1 MKNPEIERRIRDL
14 LGKMTLEEK
23 VGQLHQSGGS
33 LVGAFD
39 LTLEEILTMVADG
52 RITDEEAHKMLS
64 EAKHDWHEDDLRA
77 GRIGSYL
84 NVIGAEEMNRLQ
96 RIAVEETRLG
106 IPLINGFD
114 VIHGFRT
121 IMPIPLAESCAWEP
135 DLWQRTARMSAEEA
149 SAAGVHMT
157 FSPMVDVSKDP
168 RWGRIAESAGEEAML
183 NGLYGEAK
191 VKGYQTDDL
200 TRRDA
205 LAACVKHFAAYGA
218 AEGGRDYNRV
228 DMSPQRF
235 EEEYLPSYERAVK
248 AGARAVMPAFNDI
261 SGVPCSVNKKL
272 LTDILRKR
280 WGFDGMTISDA
291 NAIAECVNHGIA
303 ADRRDAARQALNAG
317 MDMDMTSGC
326 FLDHVKELVEAGEVS
341 MDKLDKAVSDIL
353 RLKFELGL
361 FDDPYRSSAE
371 QEKAAMLT
379 PAHRALAREAAQK
392 SMVLLQNDG
401 LLPLKAGARI
411 GLAGKLAFDRDEMSG
426 TWAGNYQAGDCKSV
440 QDGLDAEGI
449 SYQAVTEDQ
458 PLPDCDVF
466 LCAIGERKAESGEA
480 ASRATLELTKEDVE
494 RLKRLKESGKPVVAV
509 VFAGRPL
516 CLGPAVECADAIL
529 MAWHPGAEAGPA
541 ILDLLFGH
549 VNPSAKLTASFPV
562 TTGQCPTLYYDH
574 IRTGRPAGK
583 FKFTSKYLDAPVEPL
598 FPFGFGLSYTNY
610 QYSDISAVQTE
621 DGIHAEITVQNT
633 GDRAGDEIVQCY
645 FRDPVAQRVRPVRK
659 LAAFEKVALQPGESR
674 RVAFDIP
681 KEALGYY
688 DQDMNFVIDD
698 GLIEIHIGGNVRDTL
713 QADVY
718 IIREKQFPL
727 DPENASQIGAQLD
740 GGRMP

>member
-1 MKNPEIERRIRDL
+1 MKHPEIEKRIKEL
-14 LGKMTLEEK
+14 LSKMTLEEK

-33 LVGAFD
+33 LAGAFD
-39 LTLEEILTMVADG
+39 LTLEEIFSMVEDG
-52 RITDEEAHKMLS
+52 RMTEEEAHQMLS
-64 EAKHDWHEDDLRA
+64 KAKKDWQEEDLRA

-121 IMPIPLAESCAWEP
+121 VTPIPLAESCAWEP
-135 DLWQRTARMSAEEA
+135 ELWRRTARMSAEEA
-149 SAAGVHMT
+149 TAAGIHMT

-168 RWGRIAESAGEEAML
+168 RWGRIAESAGEDALL

-200 TRRDA
+200 TRHDV

-235 EEEYLPSYERAVK
+235 EEEYLPSYEQAVK
-248 AGARAVMPAFNDI
+248 AGARVVMPAFNDL

-291 NAIAECVNHGIA
+291 NAIAECINHGIA

-326 FLDHVKELVEAGEVS
+326 FLENLKELVEQGEVA
-341 MDKLDKAVSDIL
+341 MEKLDEAVSDVL

-361 FDDPYRSSAE
+361 FDDPYRSNAD

-392 SMVLLQNDG
+392 SMVLLKNDG
-401 LLPLKAGARI
+401 LLPLKEGVRLGIAGR
-411 GLAGKLAFDRDEMSG
+411 LAFDGNEMCG
-426 TWAGNYQAGDCKSV
+426 TWAGNVQPGDCKSIM
-440 QDGLDAEGI
+440 DGLKEGNI
-449 SYQAVTEDQ
+449 PCTTVSMDQ

-466 LCAIGERKAESGEA
+466 LCAVGESKAESGEA
-480 ASRATLELTKEDVE
+480 ASRASVELHAEDIAL
-494 RLKRLKESGKPVVAV
+494 LKRLKESGKPVVAV

-516 CLGPAVECADAIL
+516 CLEPAAACADAIL

-541 ILDLLFGH
+541 ILDLLFGR
-549 VNPSAKLTASFPV
+549 VNPSAKLTAGFPSA
-562 TTGQCPTLYYDH
+562 TGQCPTLYYDH

-583 FKFTSKYLDAPVEPL
+583 FKYTSKYLDAPVEPL
-598 FPFGFGLSYTNY
+598 FPFGFGLSYTAY
-610 QYSDISAVQTE
+610 RYSDISAVQTE
-621 DGIHAEITVQNT
+621 DGIHGEITVQNT
-633 GDRAGDEIVQCY
+633 GDRAGEEIVQCY
-645 FRDPVAQRVRPVRK
+645 FRDPVARRVRPVRK
-659 LAAFEKVALQPGESR
+659 LAGFEKITLQPGESR
-674 RVAFDIP
+674 RVSFDIP
-681 KEALGYY
+681 KAALGYY
-688 DQDMNFVIDD
+688 DQEMRFGVDD

-713 QADVY
+713 QADVMFSA
-718 IIREKQFPL
+718 K
-727 DPENASQIGAQLD
+727 
-740 GGRMP
+740 

>member
-1 MKNPEIERRIRDL
+1 MKNPEIEKKIREL
-14 LGKMTLEEK
+14 LQKMTLEEK
-23 VGQLHQSGGS
+23 AGQLHQAGGS
-33 LVGAFD
+33 IAGAFD
-39 LTLEEILTMVADG
+39 LSFEEILTMVADG
-52 RITDEEAHKMLS
+52 RMTEEEAHKMFS
-64 EAKHDWHEDDLRA
+64 TAKRDWHEDDLRA

-84 NVIGAEEMNRLQ
+84 GLVGSEEMNRLQ
-96 RIAVEETRLG
+96 HIAVEETRLG

-121 IMPIPLAESCAWEP
+121 IAPIPLAESCAWDQ
-135 DLWQRTARMSAEEA
+135 DLWRRTARMAAEEA
-149 SAAGVHMT
+149 TAAGIHMT

-168 RWGRIAESAGEEAML
+168 RWGRIAESAGEEALL

-191 VKGYQTDDL
+191 VQGYQTDDL
-200 TRRDA
+200 TRHDA
-205 LAACVKHFAAYGA
+205 MAACVKHFAAYGA

-280 WGFDGMTISDA
+280 WGFDGMTVSDA

-341 MDKLDKAVSDIL
+341 MEKLDEAVSNIL

-361 FDDPYRSSAE
+361 FDDPYRSNAE
-371 QEKAAMLT
+371 AEKAAMLT

-392 SMVLLQNDG
+392 SMVLLKNDG
-401 LLPLKAGARI
+401 LLPLKTGLRI
-411 GLAGKLAFDRDEMSG
+411 GLAGKLAFERDEMSG
-426 TWAGNYQAGDCKSV
+426 TWAGNVQAGDCKSI

-449 SYQAVTEDQ
+449 AYQAVTEET
-458 PLPDCDVF
+458 LPDCDIF

-480 ASRATLELTKEDVE
+480 ASRASLELHEEDIAL
-494 RLKRLKESGKPVVAV
+494 LKRLKESGKPVAAV

-516 CLGPAVECADAIL
+516 CLGPAVEYADAIL

-541 ILDLLFGH
+541 ILDILFGR

-562 TTGQCPTLYYDH
+562 ATGQCPTLYYDH

-598 FPFGFGLSYTNY
+598 FPFGWGLSYTSY
-610 QYSDISAVQTE
+610 RYSDISAVQTK
-621 DGIHAEITVQNT
+621 DGIHAEITVRNA

-645 FRDPVAQRVRPVRK
+645 FHDPVARRARPVRK
-659 LAAFEKVALQPGESR
+659 LAAFEKVSLQSGEEK
-674 RVAFDIP
+674 RVSFDIP
-681 KEALGYY
+681 LEALGYY
-688 DQDMNFVIDD
+688 DQDMNFVIDG
-698 GLIEIHIGGNVRDTL
+698 GLIEVYIGGSVRDTL
-713 QADVY
+713 QADVE
-718 IIREKQFPL
+718 IR
-727 DPENASQIGAQLD
+727 
-740 GGRMP
+740 R

>member
-1 MKNPEIERRIRDL
+1 MKNPEIEQRIRDL
-14 LGKMTLEEK
+14 LEKMTREEK
-23 VGQLHQSGGS
+23 VGQLHQAGGS
-33 LVGAFD
+33 IVGAFD
-39 LTLEEILTMVADG
+39 LSFEEILTMVADG
-52 RITDEEAHKMLS
+52 RMTEEEAHKMFS
-64 EAKHDWHEDDLRA
+64 AAKRDWHEDDLRA

-84 NVIGAEEMNRLQ
+84 GLVGSEEMNRLQ
-96 RIAVEETRLG
+96 HIAVEETRLG

-121 IMPIPLAESCAWEP
+121 IAPIPLAESCAWEP
-135 DLWQRTARMSAEEA
+135 DLWQRTARMAAEEA
-149 SAAGVHMT
+149 STAGIHMT

-291 NAIAECVNHGIA
+291 NAIAECINHGIA
-303 ADRRDAARQALNAG
+303 ADRKDAARQALNAG

-341 MDKLDKAVSDIL
+341 MEKLDEAVSDIL

-361 FDDPYRSSAE
+361 FDAPYRSNAE

-392 SMVLLQNDG
+392 SIVLLKNDG
-401 LLPLKAGARI
+401 LLPLKEGIRI
-411 GLAGKLAFDRDEMSG
+411 GLAGALASNGDEMCG
-426 TWAGNYQAGDCKSV
+426 TWAGAVQPGDCKSIR
-440 QDGLDAEGI
+440 DGLDAEQI
-449 SYQAVTEDQ
+449 RYALVTEE

-466 LCAIGERKAESGEA
+466 LCAVGERKAESGEA
-480 ASRATLELTKEDVE
+480 SSRASLELHDEDIAL
-494 RLKRLKESGKPVVAV
+494 LKRLKESGKPVVAV

-516 CLGPAVECADAIL
+516 CLEPAVACADAIL

-541 ILDLLFGH
+541 ILDLLFGR

-583 FKFTSKYLDAPVEPL
+583 FKFTSKYLDAPVEPM
-598 FPFGFGLSYTNY
+598 FPFGFGLSYTTY

-621 DGIHAEITVQNT
+621 SGIHAEITVQNT
-633 GDRAGDEIVQCY
+633 GDRPGDEIVQCY

-659 LAAFEKVALQPGESR
+659 LAAFEKVALRPGENK

-681 KEALGYY
+681 KATLGYY
-688 DQDMNFVIDD
+688 DQDMHFVIDD

-713 QADVY
+713 QADVHF
-718 IIREKQFPL
+718 IQET
-727 DPENASQIGAQLD
+727 
-740 GGRMP
+740 

>member
-1 MKNPEIERRIRDL
+1 MKQPEINKRVKDL
-14 LGKMTLEEK
+14 LSQMTLEEK
-23 VGQLHQSGGS
+23 VGQLHQAGGS
-33 LVGAFD
+33 IVGAFD
-39 LTLEEILTMVADG
+39 LSLEEILTMVQDG
-52 RITDEEAHKMLS
+52 RMTEEEAHKMIS
-64 EAKHDWHEDDLRA
+64 EAKRDWHEDDLRA

-84 NVIGAEEMNRLQ
+84 GLAGSEEMNRMQ
-96 RIAVEETRLG
+96 HIAVEETRLG

-121 IMPIPLAESCAWEP
+121 ITPIPLAESCAWDM
-135 DLWQRTARMSAEEA
+135 DLWQRTARMAAEEA
-149 SAAGVHMT
+149 AAAGIHMT

-168 RWGRIAESAGEEAML
+168 RWGRIAESAGEDALL

-200 TRRDA
+200 TRHDA

-291 NAIAECVNHGIA
+291 NAIAECINHGIA
-303 ADRRDAARQALNAG
+303 ADRKDAARQALNAG

-326 FLDHVKELVEAGEVS
+326 FLDHVKELVETGEVP
-341 MDKLDKAVSDIL
+341 MERLDEAVSDIL

-371 QEKAAMLT
+371 EEKAAMLT

-392 SMVLLQNDG
+392 SMVLLKNDG
-401 LLPLKAGARI
+401 LLPLKQGIRI
-411 GLAGKLAFDRDEMSG
+411 GLAGTLASNGDEMCG
-426 TWAGNYQAGDCKSV
+426 TWAGAVQPGDCKSLR
-440 QDGLDAEGI
+440 DGLDAEGI
-449 SYQAVTEDQ
+449 AYQAVKEDQ

-466 LCAIGERKAESGEA
+466 LCAVGERKAESGEA
-480 ASRATLELTKEDVE
+480 ASRASLELTEGDIAL
-494 RLKRLKESGKPVVAV
+494 LKRLKESGKPVAAV

-516 CLGPAVECADAIL
+516 CLCPAVECADAIL
-529 MAWHPGAEAGPA
+529 MAWHPGTEAGPA
-541 ILDLLFGH
+541 ILDLLLGR
-549 VNPSAKLTASFPV
+549 VNPSAKLTAGFPAA
-562 TTGQCPTLYYDH
+562 TGQCPTLYYDH

-583 FKFTSKYLDAPVEPL
+583 FKYTSKYLDAPVEPL
-598 FPFGFGLSYTNY
+598 FPFGFGLSYTSY
-610 QYSDISAVQTE
+610 QYSNISATQTE
-621 DGIHAEITVQNT
+621 GGIHAEITVQNT
-633 GDRAGDEIVQCY
+633 GERAGDEIVQCY
-645 FRDPVAQRVRPVRK
+645 FRDPVAQRVRPIRK
-659 LAAFEKVALQPGESR
+659 LAAFEKVALQSGESKR
-674 RVAFDIP
+674 IAFDIP

-688 DQDMNFVIDD
+688 DQDMNFAIDD
-698 GLIEIHIGGNVRDTL
+698 GLIEIHIGGSVRDTL
-713 QADVY
+713 QANVDY
-718 IIREKQFPL
+718 HKP
-727 DPENASQIGAQLD
+727 
-740 GGRMP
+740 

>member
-1 MKNPEIERRIRDL
+1 MKNPEIEKRIKDL
-14 LGKMTLEEK
+14 LSKMTLEEK
-23 VGQLHQSGGS
+23 AGQLHQAGGS
-33 LVGAFD
+33 IVGAFD
-39 LTLEEILTMVADG
+39 LSLEEILTMVQDG
-52 RITDEEAHKMLS
+52 RMTEEEAHKMIS
-64 EAKHDWHEDDLRA
+64 DAKRDWHEDDLRA

-84 NVIGAEEMNRLQ
+84 GLVGSEEMNRMQ
-96 RIAVEETRLG
+96 HIAVEETRLG

-121 IMPIPLAESCAWEP
+121 ITPIPLAESCAWEP
-135 DLWQRTARMSAEEA
+135 DLWERTARMSAEEA
-149 SAAGVHMT
+149 AAAGIHMT

-168 RWGRIAESAGEEAML
+168 RWGRIAESAGEDALL

-200 TRRDA
+200 TRHDA

-248 AGARAVMPAFNDI
+248 AGARAVMPAFNDL

-272 LTDILRKR
+272 LTDILRRR

-291 NAIAECVNHGIA
+291 NAIAECINHGIA

-326 FLDHVKELVEAGEVS
+326 FLDHVKELVETGEVP
-341 MDKLDKAVSDIL
+341 MERLDEAVSDIL

-361 FDDPYRSSAE
+361 FDDPYRSSPE
-371 QEKAAMLT
+371 KEKAVMLT
-379 PAHRALAREAAQK
+379 PAHRALAREAAQR
-392 SMVLLQNDG
+392 SMVLLKNDG
-401 LLPLKAGARI
+401 LLPLKAGLRI
-411 GLAGKLAFDRDEMSG
+411 ALAGKLAYERDEMSG
-426 TWAGNYQAGDCKSV
+426 TWAGAVQPGDCKSIR
-440 QDGLDAEGI
+440 DGLDEEGI
-449 SYQAVTEDQ
+449 AYQAVKDDQ

-466 LCAIGERKAESGEA
+466 LCAIGESKAESGEA
-480 ASRATLELTKEDVE
+480 ASRASLELTNEDAAL
-494 RLKRLKESGKPVVAV
+494 LKRLKGSGKPVAAV

-516 CLGPAVECADAIL
+516 CLKPAAEYADAIL

-541 ILDLLFGH
+541 ILDLLWGR
-549 VNPSAKLTASFPV
+549 VNPSAKLTAGFPEA
-562 TTGQCPTLYYDH
+562 TGQCPALYYDH

-583 FKFTSKYLDAPVEPL
+583 FKYTSKYLDAPVEPM
-598 FPFGFGLSYTNY
+598 FPFGWGLSYTSF
-610 QYSDISAVQTE
+610 QYSDISAAQTE
-621 DGIHAEITVQNT
+621 DGIHSEITVQNT
-633 GDRAGDEIVQCY
+633 GGRAGDEIVQCY
-645 FRDPVAQRVRPVRK
+645 FRDPVARRVRPVRK
-659 LAAFEKVALQPGESR
+659 LAAFEKVALQPGESKR
-674 RVAFDIP
+674 IAFDIP
-681 KEALGYY
+681 KAALGYY

-713 QADVY
+713 QAEVHY
-718 IIREKQFPL
+718 IQKK
-727 DPENASQIGAQLD
+727 
-740 GGRMP
+740 

>member
-1 MKNPEIERRIRDL
+1 MKNPEIEKKIKDL
-14 LGKMTLEEK
+14 LSKMTLEEK
-23 VGQLHQSGGS
+23 AGQLHQSGGS

-39 LTLEEILTMVADG
+39 LTLEEILTMVQDG
-52 RITDEEAHKMLS
+52 RITEEEGHKMLS
-64 EAKHDWHEDDLRA
+64 EAKHDWHEDDIRA

-96 RIAVEETRLG
+96 HIAVEESRLG

-121 IMPIPLAESCAWEP
+121 ITPIPLAESCAWDM
-135 DLWQRTARMSAEEA
+135 DLWRRTARMAAEEA
-149 SAAGVHMT
+149 TAAGIHMT

-168 RWGRIAESAGEEAML
+168 RWGRIAESAGEDALL

-200 TRRDA
+200 TRHDA
-205 LAACVKHFAAYGA
+205 MAACVKHFAAYGA

-235 EEEYLPSYERAVK
+235 EEEYLPSYEKAVK
-248 AGARAVMPAFNDI
+248 AGARAVMPAFNDL

-291 NAIAECVNHGIA
+291 NAIAECINHGIA
-303 ADRRDAARQALNAG
+303 ADRRDAACQALNAG

-326 FLDHVKELVEAGEVS
+326 FLDHVKELVESGEVS
-341 MDKLDKAVSDIL
+341 MEKLDEAVGDIL

-361 FDDPYRSSAE
+361 FDDPYRSGAE

-392 SMVLLQNDG
+392 SMVLLKNDG
-401 LLPLKAGARI
+401 ALPLKAGVRI
-411 GLAGKLAFDRDEMSG
+411 GLAGKLAFDGDEMSG
-426 TWAGNYQAGDCKSV
+426 TWSGNVQAGDCKSIR
-440 QDGLDAEGI
+440 DGLDAEGI
-449 SYQAVTEDQ
+449 AYQPVETDQ

-480 ASRATLELTKEDVE
+480 ASRASLALHDEDIAL
-494 RLKRLKESGKPVVAV
+494 LKRLKESGKPVVAV

-541 ILDLLFGH
+541 ILDLLFGR
-549 VNPSAKLTASFPV
+549 VNPSARLTASFPAA
-562 TTGQCPTLYYDH
+562 TGQCPTLYYDH

-583 FKFTSKYLDAPVEPL
+583 FKYTSKYLDAPVEPL
-598 FPFGFGLSYTNY
+598 FPFGFGLSYTDCL
-610 QYSDISAVQTE
+610 YSDVSAAQTAE
-621 DGIHAEITVQNT
+621 GIHAEITVRNT
-633 GDRAGDEIVQCY
+633 GDRAGEETVQCY
-645 FRDPVAQRVRPVRK
+645 FRDPVARRVRPVRK
-659 LAAFEKVALQPGESR
+659 LAAFEKIALQPGESR

-681 KEALGYY
+681 RAALGYY
-688 DQDMNFVIDD
+688 DQDMNFTVDN
-698 GLIEIHIGGNVRDTL
+698 GLIEVYIGGNVRDTL
-713 QADVY
+713 QADLYFVSE
-718 IIREKQFPL
+718 R
-727 DPENASQIGAQLD
+727 
-740 GGRMP
+740 

>member
-1 MKNPEIERRIRDL
+1 MKHPEIEKRIQDL
-14 LGKMTLEEK
+14 LDRMTLEEK
-23 VGQLHQSGGS
+23 AGQLNQSGGS

-39 LTLEEILTMVADG
+39 LSFEELMTMVQDG
-52 RITDEEAHKMLS
+52 RITEEEAHKMLS
-64 EAKHDWHEDDLRA
+64 DAKHDWHEDDLRA

-96 RIAVEETRLG
+96 HIAVEETRLG

-121 IMPIPLAESCAWEP
+121 ATPIPLAESCAWDT

-149 SAAGVHMT
+149 TAAGVHMT

-168 RWGRIAESAGEEAML
+168 RWGRIAESAGEDALL

-191 VKGYQTDDL
+191 VRGYQTDDL
-200 TRRDA
+200 TRHDA

-248 AGARAVMPAFNDI
+248 AGARAVMPAFNDL

-272 LTDILRKR
+272 LTDILRTR

-291 NAIAECVNHGIA
+291 NAIAECINHGIA

-341 MDKLDKAVSDIL
+341 MDRLDEAVRNIL

-361 FDDPYRSSAE
+361 FDDPYRSSPE
-371 QEKAAMLT
+371 QEQAAMLT

-392 SMVLLQNDG
+392 SMVLLKNDG
-401 LLPLKAGARI
+401 LLPLKADLRI
-411 GLAGKLAFDRDEMSG
+411 GLAGSLAFDRDEMSG
-426 TWAGNYQAGDCKSV
+426 TWSGGYRDGDGRSI

-449 SYQAVTEDQ
+449 AYQAVREDQ

-466 LCAIGERKAESGEA
+466 LCAVGERKAESGEA
-480 ASRATLELTKEDVE
+480 ASRASLDLTASDIAL
-494 RLKRLKESGKPVVAV
+494 LKRLKESGKPVVAV

-516 CLGPAVECADAIL
+516 CLGPAVECADALL
-529 MAWHPGAEAGPA
+529 MAWHPGVEAGPA
-541 ILDLLFGH
+541 ILDLLIGR
-549 VNPSAKLTASFPV
+549 VNPSARLTTGLPAA
-562 TTGQCPTLYYDH
+562 TGQCPTLYYDH
-574 IRTGRPAGK
+574 IRTGRPAGV
-583 FKFTSKYLDAPVEPL
+583 FKYTSKYLDAPVTPL
-598 FPFGFGLSYTNY
+598 FPFGFGLSYTSY
-610 QYSDISAVQTE
+610 RYSDISAAQTS
-621 DGIHAEITVQNT
+621 DGIHAEITVRNT
-633 GDRAGDEIVQCY
+633 GDRAGDEVVQCY
-645 FRDPVAQRVRPVRK
+645 FRDPVARRVRPMRK
-659 LAAFEKVALQPGESR
+659 LAAFEKVALQPGESK

-681 KEALGYY
+681 NAAFAYY
-688 DQDMNFVIDD
+688 DQEMNLVTDD
-698 GLIEIHIGGNVRDTL
+698 GVIEIHLGGNVRDTL
-713 QADVY
+713 QADVDY
-718 IIREKQFPL
+718 RHP
-727 DPENASQIGAQLD
+727 
-740 GGRMP
+740 

>member
-1 MKNPEIERRIRDL
+1 MKNPEIEKKIKDL
-14 LGKMTLEEK
+14 LSKMTLEEK
-23 VGQLHQSGGS
+23 AGQLHQSGGS

-39 LTLEEILTMVADG
+39 LTLEEILTMVQDG
-52 RITDEEAHKMLS
+52 RITEEESHKML
-64 EAKHDWHEDDLRA
+64 ADAQRDWHEDEIRA

-84 NVIGAEEMNRLQ
+84 GLVSSEEMNRLQ
-96 RIAVEETRLG
+96 RIAVEESRLG

-121 IMPIPLAESCAWEP
+121 ITPIPLAESCAWDM
-135 DLWQRTARMSAEEA
+135 DLWRRTARMAAEEA
-149 SAAGVHMT
+149 TAAGIHMT

-168 RWGRIAESAGEEAML
+168 RWGRIAESAGEDALL

-200 TRRDA
+200 TRHDA
-205 LAACVKHFAAYGA
+205 MAACVKHFAAYGA

-235 EEEYLPSYERAVK
+235 EEEYLPSYEKAVK
-248 AGARAVMPAFNDI
+248 AGARAVMPAFNDL

-291 NAIAECVNHGIA
+291 NAIAECINHDIA
-303 ADRRDAARQALNAG
+303 ADRRDAACQALNAG

-326 FLDHVKELVEAGEVS
+326 FLDHVKELVESGEVS
-341 MDKLDKAVSDIL
+341 MEKLDEAVGDIL

-361 FDDPYRSSAE
+361 FDDPYRSGAE

-392 SMVLLQNDG
+392 SMVLLKNDG
-401 LLPLKAGARI
+401 ALPLKAGVRI
-411 GLAGKLAFDRDEMSG
+411 GLAGKLAFDGDEMSG
-426 TWAGNYQAGDCKSV
+426 TWSGNVQAGDCKSIR
-440 QDGLDAEGI
+440 DGLDAEGI
-449 SYQAVTEDQ
+449 AYQPVETDQ

-480 ASRATLELTKEDVE
+480 ASRASLALHDEDIAL
-494 RLKRLKESGKPVVAV
+494 LKRLKESGKPVVAV

-516 CLGPAVECADAIL
+516 CLEPAVECAQAIL

-541 ILDLLFGH
+541 ILDLLFGR
-549 VNPSAKLTASFPV
+549 VNPSARLTASFPAA
-562 TTGQCPTLYYDH
+562 TGQCPTLYYDH

-583 FKFTSKYLDAPVEPL
+583 FKYTSKYLDAPVEPL
-598 FPFGFGLSYTNY
+598 FPFGFGLSYTDCL
-610 QYSDISAVQTE
+610 YSDVSAAQTAE
-621 DGIHAEITVQNT
+621 GIHAEITVRNT
-633 GDRAGDEIVQCY
+633 GDRAGEETVQCY
-645 FRDPVAQRVRPVRK
+645 FRDPVARRVRPVRK
-659 LAAFEKVALQPGESR
+659 LAAFEKIALQPGESR

-681 KEALGYY
+681 RAALGYY
-688 DQDMNFVIDD
+688 DQDMNFTVDD
-698 GLIEIHIGGNVRDTL
+698 GLIEVYIGGNVRDTL
-713 QADVY
+713 QADLYFVSE
-718 IIREKQFPL
+718 R
-727 DPENASQIGAQLD
+727 
-740 GGRMP
+740 

>member
-1 MKNPEIERRIRDL
+1 MKHPEIEKRIQDL
-14 LGKMTLEEK
+14 LSKMTLEEK

-39 LTLEEILTMVADG
+39 LTFEEILTMVEDG
-52 RITDEEAHKMLS
+52 RITEEEAHKMLS
-64 EAKHDWHEDDLRA
+64 DAKHDWHEDDLRA

-96 RIAVEETRLG
+96 HIAVEETRLG
-106 IPLINGFD
+106 IPLLNGFD

-121 IMPIPLAESCAWEP
+121 IAPIPLAESCAWDM
-135 DLWQRTARMSAEEA
+135 DLWQRTARMAAEEA
-149 SAAGVHMT
+149 TAAGVHMT

-168 RWGRIAESAGEEAML
+168 RWGRIAESAGEDALL

-191 VKGYQTDDL
+191 VKGYQTEDL
-200 TRRDA
+200 TRHDA

-228 DMSPQRF
+228 DMSPQRL

-291 NAIAECVNHGIA
+291 NAIAECINHGIA

-326 FLDHVKELVEAGEVS
+326 FLDHGKELVEAGEVP
-341 MDKLDKAVSDIL
+341 MEKLDEAVGDIL

-392 SMVLLQNDG
+392 SMVLLKNDG
-401 LLPLKAGARI
+401 LLPLKAGLRI
-411 GLAGKLAFDRDEMSG
+411 GLAGKLAYERDEMCG
-426 TWAGNYQAGDCKSV
+426 TWAGSYQAGDCKSI
-440 QDGLDAEGI
+440 QDGLDAESI
-449 SYQAVTEDQ
+449 AYRTVQVDA

-480 ASRATLELTKEDVE
+480 SSRASLELRDEDIAL
-494 RLKRLKESGKPVVAV
+494 LKRLRESGKPIVAV

-516 CLGPAVECADAIL
+516 CLGPAVEYADAIL

-541 ILDLLFGH
+541 ILDLLLGR
-549 VNPSAKLTASFPV
+549 VNPSARLTASFPSV
-562 TTGQCPTLYYDH
+562 TGQCPTLYYDH

-583 FKFTSKYLDAPVEPL
+583 FKYTSKYLDAPVEPL
-598 FPFGFGLSYTNY
+598 FPFGFGLSYTHY
-610 QYSDISAVQTE
+610 QYSDLSAAQTE
-621 DGIHAEITVQNT
+621 DGIHAEITVRNT
-633 GDRAGDEIVQCY
+633 GDRAGNETVQCY
-645 FRDPVAQRVRPVRK
+645 FRDPVARRVRPVRK
-659 LAAFEKVALQPGESR
+659 LAAFEKVALQPGESK

-681 KEALGYY
+681 KAALGYY
-688 DQDMNFVIDD
+688 DQDMNFVVDD
-698 GLIEIHIGGNVRDTL
+698 GLIEIHIGENARDTL
-713 QADVY
+713 QADVHFVQT
-718 IIREKQFPL
+718 K
-727 DPENASQIGAQLD
+727 
-740 GGRMP
+740 

>member
-1 MKNPEIERRIRDL
+1 MKKPEIEKRIKDL
-14 LGKMTLEEK
+14 LEKMTLEEK
-23 VGQLHQSGGS
+23 VGQLHQAGGS
-33 LVGAFD
+33 IVGAFE
-39 LTLEEILTMVADG
+39 LSFEEVLTMVQDG
-52 RITDEEAHKMLS
+52 RMTEEEAHKMISAAEL
-64 EAKHDWHEDDLRA
+64 DWHEDDLRA

-84 NVIGAEEMNRLQ
+84 GLVGSEKMNRLQ
-96 RIAVEETRLG
+96 RIAVEESRLG

-121 IMPIPLAESCAWEP
+121 IAPIPLAESCAWEP
-135 DLWQRTARMSAEEA
+135 ELWQRTARMSAEEA
-149 SAAGVHMT
+149 TAAGVHMT

-168 RWGRIAESAGEEAML
+168 RWGRIAESAGEDALL
-183 NGLYGEAK
+183 NGLFGEAK

-200 TRRDA
+200 TRHDA

-218 AEGGRDYNRV
+218 AEGGRGYNRV

-261 SGVPCSVNKKL
+261 SGMPCSVNKKL

-291 NAIAECVNHGIA
+291 NAIAECINHGIA

-326 FLDHVKELVEAGEVS
+326 FLDHVKELVEAGKVS
-341 MDKLDKAVSDIL
+341 MDKLDEAVSNIL

-392 SMVLLQNDG
+392 SMVLLKNDG
-401 LLPLKAGARI
+401 LLPLKQGIRI
-411 GLAGKLAFDRDEMSG
+411 GLAGTLASNGDEMCG
-426 TWAGNYQAGDCKSV
+426 TWAGAVQPGDCKSLR
-440 QDGLDAEGI
+440 DGLDAEQI
-449 SYQAVTEDQ
+449 RYSMVTEEL
-458 PLPDCDVF
+458 LPECDVF
-466 LCAIGERKAESGEA
+466 LCAVGERKAESGEA
-480 ASRATLELTKEDVE
+480 SSRASLELTEADKT
-494 RLKRLKESGKPVVAV
+494 LLNRLKESGRPVVAI

-541 ILDLLFGH
+541 ILDLLFGR
-549 VNPSAKLTASFPV
+549 VNPSAKLTASFPEA
-562 TTGQCPTLYYDH
+562 TGQCPTMYYDH

-583 FKFTSKYLDAPVEPL
+583 FKYTSKYLDAPVEPL
-598 FPFGFGLSYTNY
+598 FPFGFGLSYTSY
-610 QYSDISAVQTE
+610 QYSDIFAVQTE
-621 DGIHAEITVQNT
+621 KGIHAEITVQNT
-633 GDRAGDEIVQCY
+633 GDVDGDEIVQCY
-645 FRDPVAQRVRPVRK
+645 FRDPVAQRVRPIRK
-659 LAAFEKVALQPGESR
+659 LAAFEKVALQSGESKR
-674 RVAFDIP
+674 IAFDIP

-698 GLIEIHIGGNVRDTL
+698 GLIEIHIGGSVRDTL
-713 QADVY
+713 QANVEY
-718 IIREKQFPL
+718 H
-727 DPENASQIGAQLD
+727 NS
-740 GGRMP
+740 

>member
-1 MKNPEIERRIRDL
+1 MKHPEIEKRIQDL
-14 LGKMTLEEK
+14 LSKMTLEEK
-23 VGQLHQSGGS
+23 VGQLHQAGGS
-33 LVGAFD
+33 IVGAFD
-39 LTLEEILTMVADG
+39 LSLEEILTMVADG
-52 RITDEEAHKMLS
+52 RMTEEEVHKMFS

-84 NVIGAEEMNRLQ
+84 GLVGSEEMNRLQ
-96 RIAVEETRLG
+96 HIAVEETRLG

-121 IMPIPLAESCAWEP
+121 ITPIPLAESCAWEP

-168 RWGRIAESAGEEAML
+168 RWGRIAESAGEDALL

-200 TRRDA
+200 TRHDA

-235 EEEYLPSYERAVK
+235 EEEYLPYYERAVK

-261 SGVPCSVNKKL
+261 NGVPCSVNIKL

-291 NAIAECVNHGIA
+291 NAIAECINHGIA
-303 ADRRDAARQALNAG
+303 ADRKDAARQALNAG

-326 FLDHVKELVEAGEVS
+326 FLDHVKELVEEGEVS
-341 MDKLDKAVSDIL
+341 MDKLDEAVSDIL

-392 SMVLLQNDG
+392 SMVLLKNDG
-401 LLPLKAGARI
+401 LLPLKTGLRI
-411 GLAGKLAFDRDEMSG
+411 GLAGKLAFERDEMSG
-426 TWAGNYQAGDCKSV
+426 TWAGSYQAGDCKSI
-440 QDGLDAEGI
+440 QDGMDAEGI
-449 SYQAVTEDQ
+449 SYQAVTQDQ

-480 ASRATLELTKEDVE
+480 SSRASLELTNENIE
-494 RLKRLKESGKPVVAV
+494 LLKRLKESGKPVVAV

-516 CLGPAVECADAIL
+516 CLGPAVEFANAIL

-541 ILDLLFGH
+541 ILDLLLGR
-549 VNPSAKLTASFPV
+549 VTPSAKLTAGFPE

-598 FPFGFGLSYTNY
+598 FPFGFGLSYTSF
-610 QYSDISAVQTE
+610 QYSDISAAQTE
-621 DGIHAEITVQNT
+621 EGIHAEITVQNT
-633 GDRAGDEIVQCY
+633 GDVAGDEIVQCY
-645 FRDPVAQRVRPVRK
+645 FRDPVAQRVRSMRK
-659 LAAFEKVALQPGESR
+659 LAAFEKVNLQPGESKR
-674 RVAFDIP
+674 IALDIP
-681 KEALGYY
+681 KTALGYY

-713 QADVY
+713 QANVDY
-718 IIREKQFPL
+718 RNP
-727 DPENASQIGAQLD
+727 
-740 GGRMP
+740 

>member
-1 MKNPEIERRIRDL
+1 MKHPEIEKRIKDL
-14 LGKMTLEEK
+14 LSQMTLEEK
-23 VGQLHQSGGS
+23 VGQLHQAGGS
-33 LVGAFD
+33 IVGAFD
-39 LTLEEILTMVADG
+39 LSLEEILTMVQDG
-52 RITDEEAHKMLS
+52 RMTEEEAHKMIS
-64 EAKHDWHEDDLRA
+64 EAKRDWHEDDLRA

-84 NVIGAEEMNRLQ
+84 GLVGSEEMNRMQ
-96 RIAVEETRLG
+96 HIAVEETRLG

-121 IMPIPLAESCAWEP
+121 ITPIPLAESCAWDM
-135 DLWQRTARMSAEEA
+135 DLWQRTASMAAEEA
-149 SAAGVHMT
+149 AAAGIHMT

-168 RWGRIAESAGEEAML
+168 RWGRIAESAGEDALL

-200 TRRDA
+200 TRHDA

-261 SGVPCSVNKKL
+261 SGMPCSVNKKL

-291 NAIAECVNHGIA
+291 NAIAECINHGIA

-326 FLDHVKELVEAGEVS
+326 FLDHVKELVEAGKVS
-341 MDKLDKAVSDIL
+341 MDKLDEAVSNIL

-392 SMVLLQNDG
+392 SMVLLKNDG
-401 LLPLKAGARI
+401 LLPLKQGIRI
-411 GLAGKLAFDRDEMSG
+411 GLAGTLASNGDEMCG
-426 TWAGNYQAGDCKSV
+426 TWAGAVQPGDCKSLR
-440 QDGLDAEGI
+440 DGLDAEQI
-449 SYQAVTEDQ
+449 RYSMVTEEL
-458 PLPDCDVF
+458 LPDCDVF
-466 LCAIGERKAESGEA
+466 LCAVGERKAESGEA
-480 ASRATLELTKEDVE
+480 SSRASLELTEADKT
-494 RLKRLKESGKPVVAV
+494 LLNRLKESGKPVVAV

-541 ILDLLFGH
+541 ILDLLFGR
-549 VNPSAKLTASFPV
+549 VNPSAKLTAGFPAA
-562 TTGQCPTLYYDH
+562 TGQCPTLYYDH

-583 FKFTSKYLDAPVEPL
+583 FKYTSKYLDAPVEPL
-598 FPFGFGLSYTNY
+598 FPFGFGLSYTSY
-610 QYSDISAVQTE
+610 QYTDISAAQTE
-621 DGIHAEITVQNT
+621 GGIHAEITVQNT
-633 GDRAGDEIVQCY
+633 GERAGDEIVQCY
-645 FRDPVAQRVRPVRK
+645 FRDPVAQRVRPIRK
-659 LAAFEKVALQPGESR
+659 LAAFEKVALQSGESKR
-674 RVAFDIP
+674 IAFDIP

-688 DQDMNFVIDD
+688 DQNMNFAIDD
-698 GLIEIHIGGNVRDTL
+698 GLIEIHIGGSVRDTL
-713 QADVY
+713 QANV
-718 IIREKQFPL
+718 EFH
-727 DPENASQIGAQLD
+727 NS
-740 GGRMP
+740 

>member
-1 MKNPEIERRIRDL
+1 MKNPEIEKKIREL
-14 LGKMTLEEK
+14 LQKMTLEEK
-23 VGQLHQSGGS
+23 AGQLHQAGGS
-33 LVGAFD
+33 IAGAFD
-39 LTLEEILTMVADG
+39 LSFEEILTMVADG
-52 RITDEEAHKMLS
+52 RMTEEEAHKMFS
-64 EAKHDWHEDDLRA
+64 TAKRDWHEDDLRA

-84 NVIGAEEMNRLQ
+84 GLVGSEEMNRLQ
-96 RIAVEETRLG
+96 HIAVEETRLG

-121 IMPIPLAESCAWEP
+121 IAPIPLAESCAWDQ
-135 DLWQRTARMSAEEA
+135 DLWRRTARMAAEEA
-149 SAAGVHMT
+149 TAAGIHMT

-168 RWGRIAESAGEEAML
+168 RWGRIAESAGEEALL

-191 VKGYQTDDL
+191 VQGYQTDDL
-200 TRRDA
+200 TRHDA
-205 LAACVKHFAAYGA
+205 MAACVKHFAAYGA

-280 WGFDGMTISDA
+280 WGFDGMTVSDA

-341 MDKLDKAVSDIL
+341 MEKLDEAVSDIL

-361 FDDPYRSSAE
+361 FDDPYRSNAE
-371 QEKAAMLT
+371 AEKAAMLT

-392 SMVLLQNDG
+392 SMVLLKNDA
-401 LLPLKAGARI
+401 LLPLKAGVRV
-411 GLAGKLAFDRDEMSG
+411 GLAGALALNGDEMCG
-426 TWAGNYQAGDCKSV
+426 TWAGNVQEGDCKSIR
-440 QDGLDAEGI
+440 DALEAEGI
-449 SYQAVTEDQ
+449 AYQAVQADQ
-458 PLPDCDVF
+458 PLPDCGVF

-480 ASRATLELTKEDVE
+480 ASRASLELHEEDIAL
-494 RLKRLKESGKPVVAV
+494 LKRLKESGKPVAAV

-516 CLGPAVECADAIL
+516 CLGPAVEYADAIL

-541 ILDLLFGH
+541 ILDLLFGR

-562 TTGQCPTLYYDH
+562 ATGQCPTLYYDH

-598 FPFGFGLSYTNY
+598 FPFGWGLSYTSY
-610 QYSDISAVQTE
+610 RYSDISAVQTK
-621 DGIHAEITVQNT
+621 DGIHAEITVRNA

-645 FRDPVAQRVRPVRK
+645 FHDPVARRARPVRK
-659 LAAFEKVALQPGESR
+659 LADFEKVSLQSGEEK
-674 RVAFDIP
+674 RVSFDIP
-681 KEALGYY
+681 LETLGYY
-688 DQDMNFVIDD
+688 DQDMNFVIDG
-698 GLIEIHIGGNVRDTL
+698 GLIEVYIGGSVRDTL
-713 QADVY
+713 QSDVE
-718 IIREKQFPL
+718 IR
-727 DPENASQIGAQLD
+727 
-740 GGRMP
+740 R

>member
-1 MKNPEIERRIRDL
+1 MKHPEIEKRIKDL

-23 VGQLHQSGGS
+23 VGQLHQAGGS
-33 LVGAFD
+33 IVGAFD
-39 LTLEEILTMVADG
+39 LSLEEILTMVQDG
-52 RITDEEAHKMLS
+52 RMTEEEAHKMIS
-64 EAKHDWHEDDLRA
+64 EAKRDWHEDDLRA

-84 NVIGAEEMNRLQ
+84 GLVGSEEMNRMQ
-96 RIAVEETRLG
+96 HIAVEETRLG

-121 IMPIPLAESCAWEP
+121 ITPIPLAESCAWDM
-135 DLWQRTARMSAEEA
+135 DLWERTARMSAEEA
-149 SAAGVHMT
+149 AAAGIHMT

-168 RWGRIAESAGEEAML
+168 RWGRIAESAGEDALL

-200 TRRDA
+200 ARHDA

-248 AGARAVMPAFNDI
+248 AGARAVMPAFNDL

-272 LTDILRKR
+272 LTDILRNR

-291 NAIAECVNHGIA
+291 NAIAECINHGIA

-326 FLDHVKELVEAGEVS
+326 FLDHVKELVETGEVS
-341 MDKLDKAVSDIL
+341 MERLDEAVGDIL

-361 FDDPYRSSAE
+361 FDDPYRSDAE
-371 QEKAAMLT
+371 REKAVMLT
-379 PAHRALAREAAQK
+379 PAHRALAREAARK
-392 SMVLLQNDG
+392 SMVLLKNDG
-401 LLPLKAGARI
+401 LLPLKEGLRI
-411 GLAGKLAFDRDEMSG
+411 GLAGALASDGDEMCG
-426 TWAGNYQAGDCKSV
+426 TWAGIVQPGDCRSIR
-440 QDGLDAEGI
+440 DGLEAEQI
-449 SYQAVTEDQ
+449 SYAQVTEG

-466 LCAIGERKAESGEA
+466 LCAIGEGKNESGEA
-480 ASRATLELTKEDVE
+480 ASRASLELRDEDIAL
-494 RLKRLKESGKPVVAV
+494 LKRLQASGKPVVAV

-516 CLGPAVECADAIL
+516 CLGPAIECAGAIL

-541 ILDLLFGH
+541 ILDLLFGRA
-549 VNPSAKLTASFPV
+549 NPSARLTAGFPA

-583 FKFTSKYLDAPVEPL
+583 FKYTSKYLDAPVEPL
-598 FPFGFGLSYTNY
+598 FPFGFGLSYTDY
-610 QYSDISAVQTE
+610 QYSDISALQTK

-645 FRDPVAQRVRPVRK
+645 FRDPVARRVRPVRK
-659 LAAFEKVALQPGESR
+659 LAAFEKIALRPGESK
-674 RVAFDIP
+674 RVSFDIP
-681 KEALGYY
+681 DTALGYF
-688 DQDMNFVIDD
+688 DPDMNFIIDD
-698 GLIEIHIGGNVRDTL
+698 GLIEIHIGANARDTL
-713 QADVY
+713 RADVNF
-718 IIREKQFPL
+718 IRENQAPAANTSR
-727 DPENASQIGAQLD
+727 P
-740 GGRMP
+740 

>member
-1 MKNPEIERRIRDL
+1 MKHPEIEKRIQDL
-14 LGKMTLEEK
+14 LSKMTLEEK

-39 LTLEEILTMVADG
+39 LTLEEILTMVQDG
-52 RITDEEAHKMLS
+52 RITEEEGHKMLS

-96 RIAVEETRLG
+96 HIAVEETRLG

-121 IMPIPLAESCAWEP
+121 ITPIPLGESCAWDM

-149 SAAGVHMT
+149 SAAGVHWT

-168 RWGRIAESAGEEAML
+168 RWGRIAESAGEDALL

-191 VKGYQTDDL
+191 VRGYQTDDL
-200 TRRDA
+200 NRHDA
-205 LAACVKHFAAYGA
+205 MAACVKHFAAYGA

-248 AGARAVMPAFNDI
+248 AGARTVMPAFNDL
-261 SGVPCSVNKKL
+261 SGVPCSVNQKL

-280 WGFDGMTISDA
+280 WDFDGMTISDA
-291 NAIAECVNHGIA
+291 NAIAECINHGIA
-303 ADRRDAARQALNAG
+303 ADRKDAARQALNAG

-326 FLDHVKELVEAGEVS
+326 FLDHGKELVEAGEVS
-341 MDKLDKAVSDIL
+341 MEKLDEAVADVL

-371 QEKAAMLT
+371 EEKAAILT

-392 SMVLLQNDG
+392 SMVLLKNSG
-401 LLPLKAGARI
+401 SLPLKADVKI
-411 GLAGKLAFDRDEMSG
+411 GLAGKLAFERDEMSG
-426 TWAGNYQAGDCKSV
+426 TWAGNVQAGDCKSIR
-440 QDGLDAEGI
+440 DALDEEGI
-449 SYQAVTEDQ
+449 GYQTVAGDR

-466 LCAIGERKAESGEA
+466 LCAVGEYKKESGEA
-480 ASRATLELTKEDVE
+480 ASRASLELHEED
-494 RLKRLKESGKPVVAV
+494 LALLNRLKESGKPVVAV

-516 CLGPAVECADAIL
+516 CLEPAAECADAIL

-541 ILDLLFGH
+541 ILDLLFGR
-549 VNPSAKLTASFPV
+549 VNPSAKLTASFPSAA
-562 TTGQCPTLYYDH
+562 GQCPTLYYDH

-583 FKFTSKYLDAPVEPL
+583 FKYTSKYLDAPVEPL
-598 FPFGFGLSYTNY
+598 FPFGFGLSYTSFR
-610 QYSDISAVQTE
+610 YSNISAAQTE
-621 DGIHAEITVQNT
+621 NGIHAEITVQNT
-633 GDRAGDEIVQCY
+633 GDRAGEEIVQCY
-645 FRDPVAQRVRPVRK
+645 FRDPVARRVRPVRK
-659 LAAFEKVALQPGESR
+659 LATFEKVALQPGESKR
-674 RVAFDIP
+674 IAFDIP
-681 KEALGYY
+681 KETLGYY
-688 DQDMNFVIDD
+688 DQEMNFVIDD
-698 GLIEIHIGGNVRDTL
+698 GLIEIHIGGNARDSL
-713 QADVY
+713 HADVHF
-718 IIREKQFPL
+718 IQ
-727 DPENASQIGAQLD
+727 G
-740 GGRMP
+740 

>member
-1 MKNPEIERRIRDL
+1 VKNPEIEKKIKDL
-14 LGKMTLEEK
+14 LSKMTLEEK
-23 VGQLHQSGGS
+23 TGQLHQSGGS

-39 LTLEEILTMVADG
+39 LTLEEILTMVQDG
-52 RITDEEAHKMLS
+52 RITEEEGHKMLS
-64 EAKHDWHEDDLRA
+64 EAKHDWHEDDIRA

-96 RIAVEETRLG
+96 HIAVEESRLG

-121 IMPIPLAESCAWEP
+121 ITPIPLAESCAWDM
-135 DLWQRTARMSAEEA
+135 DLWRRTARMSAEEA
-149 SAAGVHMT
+149 TAAGIHMT

-168 RWGRIAESAGEEAML
+168 RWGRIAESAGEDALL

-200 TRRDA
+200 TRHDA
-205 LAACVKHFAAYGA
+205 MAACVKHFAAYGA

-235 EEEYLPSYERAVK
+235 EEEYLPSYEKAVK
-248 AGARAVMPAFNDI
+248 AGARAVMPAFNDL

-291 NAIAECVNHGIA
+291 NAIAECINHGIA
-303 ADRRDAARQALNAG
+303 ADRRDAACQALNAG

-326 FLDHVKELVEAGEVS
+326 FLDHVKELVESGEVS
-341 MDKLDKAVSDIL
+341 MEKLDEAVGDIL

-361 FDDPYRSSAE
+361 FDDPYRSGAE

-392 SMVLLQNDG
+392 SMVLLKNDG
-401 LLPLKAGARI
+401 ALPLKAGVCI
-411 GLAGKLAFDRDEMSG
+411 GLAGKLAFEGDEMSG
-426 TWAGNYQAGDCKSV
+426 TWSGNVQAGDCKSIR
-440 QDGLDAEGI
+440 DGLDAEGI
-449 SYQAVTEDQ
+449 AYQPVETDQ

-480 ASRATLELTKEDVE
+480 ASRASLALHDEDIAL
-494 RLKRLKESGKPVVAV
+494 LKRLKESGKPVVAV

-516 CLGPAVECADAIL
+516 CLEPAVECAQAIL

-541 ILDLLFGH
+541 ILDLLFGR
-549 VNPSAKLTASFPV
+549 VNPSARLTASFPAA
-562 TTGQCPTLYYDH
+562 TGQCPTLYYDH

-583 FKFTSKYLDAPVEPL
+583 FKYTSKYLDAPVEPL
-598 FPFGFGLSYTNY
+598 FPFGFGLSYTDCL
-610 QYSDISAVQTE
+610 YSDVSAAQTAE
-621 DGIHAEITVQNT
+621 GIHAEITVRNT
-633 GDRAGDEIVQCY
+633 GDRAGEETVQCY
-645 FRDPVAQRVRPVRK
+645 FRDPVARRVRPVRK
-659 LAAFEKVALQPGESR
+659 LAAFEKIALQPGESR

-681 KEALGYY
+681 RAALGYY
-688 DQDMNFVIDD
+688 DQDMNFTVDD
-698 GLIEIHIGGNVRDTL
+698 GLIEVYIGGNVRDTL
-713 QADVY
+713 QADLYFVSE
-718 IIREKQFPL
+718 R
-727 DPENASQIGAQLD
+727 
-740 GGRMP
+740 